1 MTHSLI
7 DPVLVEQRIL
17 ALAQHG
23 AYGETGVWRTVYSPE
38 WARAADLYAQW
49 CREAGLT
56 VARDPVGNVWGR
68 LQGSEGGTAI
78 SWPRR
83 KLHGQAPNAALP
95 DNAGAESLQSDYY
108 HPVAG

>member
-7 DPVLVEQRIL
+7 DPALVEQRIL
-17 ALAQHG
+17 ALAHHG

-38 WARAADLYAQW
+38 WVGATNLYAQW

-68 LQGSEGGTAI
+68 LQGSRGGAAIVSGPHNETTRPGGRHQGAVGAI
-78 SWPRR
+78 S
-83 KLHGQAPNAALP
+83 
-95 DNAGAESLQSDYY
+95 
-108 HPVAG
+108 